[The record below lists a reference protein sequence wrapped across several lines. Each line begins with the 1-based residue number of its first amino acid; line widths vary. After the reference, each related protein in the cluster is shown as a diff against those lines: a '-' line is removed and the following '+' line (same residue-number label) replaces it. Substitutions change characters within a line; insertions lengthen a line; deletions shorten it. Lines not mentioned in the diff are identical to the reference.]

1 MNVSESIPC
10 IGISLVGGII
20 AAAHCLDISLLA
32 FIALQ
37 VELIVHL
44 NNGLNKLRAV
54 VRGVG
59 NAINQYQS
67 EGRGLGIS
75 YLVINCFKEEWV
87 KS

>member
-1 MNVSESIPC
+1 MNGSESIPR

-44 NNGLNKLRAV
+44 DDGRNKV
-54 VRGVG
+54 
-59 NAINQYQS
+59 IT
-67 EGRGLGIS
+67 
-75 YLVINCFKEEWV
+75 VINTIV
-87 KS
+87 AGNLIDIHQSH